1 MAGRFPRERWAVV
14 PHPRKPG
21 RRVAVELP
29 ASLRGQPRPAIAQ
42 FVSDALHYKYGASDP
57 VLEAPDSHTLS
68 DMVIYDEQS
77 ASDTESLPSDRERW
91 TPVPSNVIA
100 THARQAR
107 SRSPRPPTRPAPPV
121 PSAPVSPLSQP
132 QTLARTV
139 LQVDSSD
146 AELGQTPEPATAE
159 AVSLP

>member
-29 ASLRGQPRPAIAQ
+29 ASVRGQPGPAIAQ

-68 DMVIYDEQS
+68 DMV
-77 ASDTESLPSDRERW
+77 ASDTEILPSDRERW

-107 SRSPRPPTRPAPPV
+107 SRSPRPPTRPVPPA
-121 PSAPVSPLSQP
+121 PSAPVSPLLSQP

-146 AELGQTPEPATAE
+146 AELDQTPEPATAE